1 MTSALMPVADG
12 VEEMEVVVAVDMLRR
27 AGWRVTMA
35 GLTAGPITASRG
47 VRLIPDT
54 TLDDQVSAKD
64 FDVLLISGGAKGV
77 ANLRVDARVI
87 ALVRAFAAADKWI
100 GAVCAGPLVLQDAG
114 ILKGRHATY
123 HPGVAEELTD
133 PRRIAGPV
141 VVDGHIVTSQ
151 GPGTMP
157 AYILTLIRLVS
168 GDAIAR
174 DVAKGM
180 VLDPSQTAFKTRSTS
195 HGQ

>member
-1 MTSALMPVADG
+1 MTSALLPVADG
-12 VEEMEVVVAVDMLRR
+12 VEEMEAVIAVDMLRR

-35 GLTAGPITASRG
+35 GLTAGPVTASRG

-54 TLDDQVSAKD
+54 TLDDKLAAKD

-77 ANLRVDARVI
+77 AHLRADARVI

-100 GAVCAGPLVLQDAG
+100 GAVCAGPLVLQSAG
-114 ILKGRHATY
+114 ILAGRRATC
-123 HPGVAEELTD
+123 HPGVAPELTAPLRSD
-133 PRRIAGPV
+133 APV
-141 VVDGHIVTSQ
+141 VVDGRIVTSQ

-168 GDAIAR
+168 GETIAR
-174 DVAKGM
+174 DVAQGM
-180 VLDPSQTAFKTRSTS
+180 VLDPSL
-195 HGQ
+195 